1 MIGGPLTGLRVLEL
15 AGIGPAPL
23 ACMILADLGA
33 DVIRVERRGAETAPS
48 DQTVRG
54 RRLISANLKDLAEL
68 NGVLDLIADADILI
82 EGYRPGVAERL
93 GLGPAQCL
101 AHNPV
106 LIYGRMTGWG
116 QVGSLAASAGHDIN
130 YISITGVL
138 ENIGRSDERP
148 VPPLNMIGDYG
159 GGAMFLI
166 AGVLAAL
173 FERQTSGLGQVVDAA
188 MCDGTAVLAQL
199 MWSMR
204 GEGQWSDQRGSNL
217 LDGSRPY
224 YDTYLCADGR
234 CVAVGCI
241 EPQFF
246 ALMVQL
252 LGLDPQSLPD
262 QHDGARTDELRS
274 ALAAAFKTKT
284 MWEWSEVFM
293 GTDACVTPVLTYA
306 EALENQHLRER
317 ATFTRING
325 VDQPSPAP
333 RFSRTPCPKPTPAQ
347 RVTGAA
353 WLPASSARPRV
364 AAPAQAHTSRRS
376 GETQGVKDV

>member
-1 MIGGPLTGLRVLEL
+1 MSIGPLAGLRVLEL

-33 DVIRVERRGAETAPS
+33 DVIRVERRGAESAPT
-48 DQTVRG
+48 DQTLRG
-54 RRLISANLKDLAEL
+54 RRIVSADLKDPAEL
-68 NGVLDLIADADILI
+68 KTVLELAADADVLI
-82 EGYRPGVAERL
+82 EGYRPGVTERL
-93 GLGPAQCL
+93 GIGPADCL
-101 AHNPV
+101 GRNPGLV
-106 LIYGRMTGWG
+106 YGRMTGWG
-116 QVGSLAASAGHDIN
+116 QAGSLASTAGHDIN

-138 ENIGRSDERP
+138 ENIGRAGERP

-173 FERQTSGLGQVVDAA
+173 FERQTSGRGQVVDAA

-204 GEGQWSDQRGSNL
+204 GTNEWSDHRGTNL

-224 YDTYLCADGR
+224 YDTYVCADGR

-246 ALMVQL
+246 ACMVEL
-252 LGLDPQSLPD
+252 LGLDPRALPD
-262 QHDGARTDELRS
+262 QLDHTRADELRE
-274 ALAAAFKTKT
+274 ALATAFKTKT
-284 MWEWSEVFM
+284 MSQWSEIFM

-306 EALENQHLRER
+306 EALENRHFCDRSS
-317 ATFTRING
+317 FMRIDG
-325 VDQPSPAP
+325 VDQPRPAP
-333 RFSRTPCPKPTPAQ
+333 RFSRTPWAEPTPA
-347 RVTGAA
+347 RRLDGAA
-353 WLPASSARPRV
+353 WLSTPTARPTI
-364 AAPAQAHTSRRS
+364 AASA
-376 GETQGVKDV
+376 